1 MGGRRRTVAVSID
14 GASTS
19 AVREQVGARRV
30 VTAEGGSL
38 ERRLTGEAASGRK
51 AELQSAAAA
60 LAVTAKIVVGHPPAR
75 NARERRKLGK
85 FRYGGAAATGTKLG
99 IDVKTGHTRL
109 TVGHSDAQIKPAPAA
124 DAPEKHC
131 GDERQRERANAV
143 IPRGGNIRLGHV
155 GHGDAAAA
163 QTRDVGDYLRRAAE
177 KRRVG
182 GPQRHIRRTAK
193 KLIHSGK
200 RRRESGNVFS
210 RRPVGLRLT
219 PFAAA

>member
-1 MGGRRRTVAVSID
+1 MHIKVSYPSTGLLVRPQADGADAVSID
-14 GASTS
+14 GASPS
-19 AVREQVGARRV
+19 AEREKVGAHRV

-99 IDVKTGHTRL
+99 IDVKTGRTRL
-109 TVGHSDAQIKPAPAA
+109 TVGHSDAQIKPAPAVPNA
-124 DAPEKHC
+124 TSDARRKSSST
-131 GDERQRERANAV
+131 AV
-143 IPRGGNIRLGHV
+143 SAGGKAGTYS
-155 GHGDAAAA
+155 AA
-163 QTRDVGDYLRRAAE
+163 V
-177 KRRVG
+177 
-182 GPQRHIRRTAK
+182 
-193 KLIHSGK
+193 
-200 RRRESGNVFS
+200 
-210 RRPVGLRLT
+210 VGLRLT